1 MPYIYP
7 KYKKLGKVGS
17 QKYAFIT
24 GITKGIGLAVAER
37 FARAGYGITGCAR
50 TARDLPLLQRH
61 LMTIQP
67 DIPVHLWAADLG
79 SPDTIREMLSSVK
92 GITPFP
98 DVLVLNAGLFKQG
111 GLADHPMDI
120 LSEMLQV
127 HVIAN
132 WQIVHEFLPDM
143 KAAGSGHVF
152 TMCSVAS
159 LKAYPDAAAY
169 TTAKFALLGFTKSLR
184 LETQGTGI
192 KVTAVIPGAT
202 WSNSW
207 NKDAFPEARLMQAAD
222 IAEMIWQ
229 CTCLSPS
236 AVVEEI
242 ILRPQSGDL

>member
-1 MPYIYP
+1 MSKNGSL
-7 KYKKLGKVGS
+7 KYT
-17 QKYAFIT
+17 FIT

-37 FARAGYGITGCAR
+37 FAREGYGIFGCAR
-50 TARDLPLLQRH
+50 TAQDLPLLHRH
-61 LMTIQP
+61 LGTINP
-67 DIPVHLWAADLG
+67 DIPVHLWAVDLG
-79 SPDTIREMLSSVK
+79 SPEAIREMLACIKV
-92 GITPFP
+92 ITPYP

-111 GLADHPMDI
+111 GVEDHSMNV
-120 LSEMLQV
+120 LLEMLQV

-132 WQIVHEFLPDM
+132 WQIVREFLPAM
-143 KAAGSGHVF
+143 KSSGSGHIF

-184 LETQGTGI
+184 LETLSTGI

-207 NKDAFPEARLMQAAD
+207 DKDAFPEARLMQAAD

-229 CTCLSPS
+229 CTCLRPS

-242 ILRPQSGDL
+242 ILRPQFGDL